1 MTTIENIK
9 ELFEQ
14 SVEKEK
20 QGESLILQ
28 SLVNY
33 VEGKLGLIVVE
44 AESKETW
51 IEIIAK
57 LNLQI
62 KKKGY

>member
-33 VEGKLGLIVVE
+33 VEGKLGLIVVK